1 MAFGVVAASL
11 SRAPSIVTTRGCYV
25 TRASLPNKS
34 LKFSKEYNWK
44 HNSRSIFERG
54 STITTCEKHDEKK
67 YLMNVTQSHEAEPHS
82 QTILKSIVHALDAFR
97 KFSRFYAF
105 IAMVVGSL
113 STSLLAVDN
122 LTELYPTFFNGFLQ
136 CMAAYFFMHLYIVGI
151 NQLADLEIDKINKPY
166 LPLASGNY
174 SFRTAVIT
182 VTSFLF
188 TGFGIAW
195 MIGSKP
201 LLWTIFASFVL
212 MSAYSVNLPLLR
224 WKKSTILTVMGN
236 TLSMVISFNLGPFY
250 HMKTHVLK
258 KAATFPRS
266 LLFAVV
272 VMSMYYIVIALTKD
286 IPDIEGDKEAG
297 LQTLAVRLGPKT
309 VFWSSVLLLEMAY
322 GAAIII
328 GASSPFLWSKIFVV
342 LSHAIMALFVWYRS
356 TLVDLSNKDSLQA
369 FYMLIFKVLSTIALD
384 ILWKSKGSRFAVR
397 VPSVRVAKEAS
408 KINPN
413 PNRKEDFRSPSFSLG
428 RLINKNEVAVKKLLK
443 K

>member
-11 SRAPSIVTTRGCYV
+11 SRAPSIVTTRGSGF
-25 TRASLPNKS
+25 TFHIASCSGQFNRIVS
-34 LKFSKEYNWK
+34 N
-44 HNSRSIFERG
+44 IFQWLFA
-54 STITTCEKHDEKK
+54 T
-67 YLMNVTQSHEAEPHS
+67 
-82 QTILKSIVHALDAFR
+82 
-97 KFSRFYAF
+97 
-105 IAMVVGSL
+105 
-113 STSLLAVDN
+113 
-122 LTELYPTFFNGFLQ
+122 
-136 CMAAYFFMHLYIVGI
+136 YFFMHLYIVGI

-369 FYMLIFKVLSTIALD
+369 FYMLIFKLFSVEN
-384 ILWKSKGSRFAVR
+384 ILMLFVR
-397 VPSVRVAKEAS
+397 
-408 KINPN
+408 
-413 PNRKEDFRSPSFSLG
+413 
-428 RLINKNEVAVKKLLK
+428 
-443 K
+443 

>member
-1 MAFGVVAASL
+1 MAFGVVAASFP
-11 SRAPSIVTTRGCYV
+11 RAPSILTTRGCYV
-25 TRASLPNKS
+25 TRASLPNKN

-44 HNSRSIFERG
+44 HNSRSIFESRG
-54 STITTCEKHDEKK
+54 STITTCDEKK
-67 YLMNVTQSHEAEPHS
+67 YLMNVTQSSHDEAEPHS
-82 QTILKSIVHALDAFR
+82 KTILKSIIDALDAFR
-97 KFSRFYAF
+97 KFSRLYSF

-122 LTELYPTFFNGFLQ
+122 LTELYPAFFNGFLQ

-174 SFRTAVIT
+174 SFRNAVIT
-182 VTSFLF
+182 VTSFLL

-201 LLWTIFASFVL
+201 LLWTIFAGFVL
-212 MSAYSVNLPLLR
+212 MTAYSVNLPLLR

-236 TLSMVISFNLGPFY
+236 TLSMVLSFNLGPFY

-272 VMSMYYIVIALTKD
+272 VLSMYYIVMALTKD
-286 IPDIEGDKEAG
+286 IPDIEGDKRAG

-309 VFWSSVLLLEMAY
+309 VFWYSVLLLEMAY

-342 LSHAIMALFVWYRS
+342 LSHAIMASFVWYRS
-356 TLVDLSNKDSLQA
+356 TLVDLSNKDSSQA
-369 FYMLIFKVLSTIALD
+369 FYMLIFKLYYVEN
-384 ILWKSKGSRFAVR
+384 ILMLFVR
-397 VPSVRVAKEAS
+397 
-408 KINPN
+408 
-413 PNRKEDFRSPSFSLG
+413 
-428 RLINKNEVAVKKLLK
+428 
-443 K
+443 